1 MNMPRKGRRSG
12 AQFLD
17 LSHAAGRLIA
27 ASSDLALIVDP
38 DGVVDEVWVGD
49 AMDPNGGWQNLVGLR
64 WEEALAEDSQSKV
77 EPILREAREGRTQRA
92 RELNIKVDR
101 VGEVPVRCRAVL
113 LADGKHVAVLAR
125 DLRPLSTLQQRI
137 VSTQQAMDR
146 EYGRLRQADTRYRV
160 LFHVSSESVLVADA
174 ASRRVLEANPAA
186 ATLLGDSVQGLQGQ
200 LLHELFDAASRTA
213 VQGLVG
219 AAEAGAPPTDLDVAL
234 PGQKERLVSVSASLF
249 RQSGTPLVLLRVW
262 RTGSTATPSAART
275 SRMLAVLDALPDG
288 LVVTGEDRRVLSAN
302 TAFCEIVQQAS
313 EKQII
318 GQPLDRW
325 VGRPGVD
332 LNIIV
337 ANLREHG
344 SVRGFST
351 ILRSDFGPSQEALVT
366 AVSALDGKV
375 PCLGFTIRPV
385 SSRLSGMS
393 GAAMPRSVEQLRE
406 LVGRVSL
413 KELVRESADLIEK
426 LCIEAALDVS
436 GNNRASAAQLLGLS
450 RQGLYSKLRRHGI
463 AEFEGS

>member
-1 MNMPRKGRRSG
+1 MNTPQNGRRG
-12 AQFLD
+12 GPHFLD
-17 LSHAAGRLIA
+17 LAHASGRLIA
-27 ASSDLALIVDP
+27 ASSDLAFIVDP
-38 DGVVDEVWVGD
+38 DGVVDDVWVGE
-49 AMDPNGGWQNLVGLR
+49 AMDPSGGWQSLVGVR
-64 WEEALAEDSQSKV
+64 WAEALAEDSQPKV
-77 EPILREAREGRTQRA
+77 ESFLREAREGRTQRA
-92 RELNIKVDR
+92 REINMKVDR
-101 VGEVPVRCRAVL
+101 VGDVPVRCSAVL
-113 LADGKHVAVLAR
+113 LEDGKHVAVLAR
-125 DLRPLSTLQQRI
+125 DLRPLATLQQRI

-160 LFHVSSESVLVADA
+160 LFHVSTESVLVADA

-186 ATLLGDSVQGLQGQ
+186 ASLLGESVQSLQGQ
-200 LLHELFDAASRTA
+200 LLHELFDAASRSA
-213 VQGLVG
+213 VQGLL
-219 AAEAGAPPTDLDVAL
+219 AATEAGAPPADLDAAL
-234 PGQKERLVSVSASLF
+234 PGHKDRLVTVSASLF

-262 RTGSTATPSAART
+262 RTGSASTSSATRS
-275 SRMLAVLDALPDG
+275 SRMISVLEALPDG
-288 LVVTGEDRRVLSAN
+288 LVVTGEDRRILSAN
-302 TAFCEIVQQAS
+302 SAFCEIVQQAS
-313 EKQII
+313 EKQLL
-318 GQPLDRW
+318 GESLERW

-332 LNIIV
+332 LNIIL

-344 SVRGFST
+344 SVRNFST

-375 PCLGFTIRPV
+375 PCLGFSIRPV
-385 SSRLSGMS
+385 SSRLGAMT

-413 KELVRESADLIEK
+413 KDLVRESADLIEK

-463 AEFEGS
+463 AEFEGT